1 MRDNTMMAVC
11 GKKRIG
17 KSYKTFEQML
27 QQAYFTEHRR
37 KVLYFDVNGEYGG
50 YEIAKITH
58 RIKEIG
64 EHEIIK
70 YSNSPTF
77 EIRRIVPKLNPQ
89 IMNDL
94 NVLADYIDNLL
105 MKILVQFRNGILV
118 VEDLN
123 ATLGDNLP
131 QRFTSTICN
140 NAHRNCDIILHIQ
153 SAGRLVPKV
162 RQNCEYVRFHY
173 QLDDMDDS
181 KSKLKGDYE
190 IFKIAQL
197 IVNKQFLGGNKR
209 FFVLINREEKKLS
222 GKFSP
227 RMMSEAIQEYLTQN
241 MRKLK
246 PILDQRDKKGKKI
259 FTYEQAL
266 NKKTEELFGMFWGN

>member
-1 MRDNTMMAVC
+1 MAVC

-17 KSYKTFEQML
+17 KSYETLIKML
-27 QQAYFTEHRR
+27 HQAYFAEYRR
-37 KVLYFDVNGEYGG
+37 KVLYFDVNNEYSS
-50 YEIAKITH
+50 YEIGGTRH
-58 RIKEIG
+58 NLKEIG
-64 EHEIIK
+64 EHEILR
-70 YSNSPTF
+70 YSNSQTF
-77 EIRRIVPKLNPQ
+77 EVRRIVPKLNPQ
-89 IMNDL
+89 LMNDL
-94 NVLADYIDNLL
+94 DALTNYIDNLL

-123 ATLGDNLP
+123 SVLGDNLP
-131 QRFTSTICN
+131 QRFTATICN
-140 NAHRNCDIILHIQ
+140 NAHRDCDIVLHLQ

-162 RQNCEYVRFHY
+162 RQNCEYIRFHY

-190 IFKIAQL
+190 ILKIAQL

-209 FFVLINREEKKLS
+209 FFALVNREEKRIS

-227 RMMSEAIQEYLTQN
+227 RMLSEAIQEYLTQN

-246 PILDQRDKKGKKI
+246 PVLDQRDKKGKKI
-259 FTYEQAL
+259 YTYEQAL
-266 NKKTEELFGMFWGN
+266 NKKTEEMFMQYWGN

>member
-17 KSYKTFEQML
+17 KSYETLVKML
-27 QQAYFTEHRR
+27 HSAYFAEHRR
-37 KVLYFDVNGEYGG
+37 KVLLCDVNGEYGN
-50 YEIAKITH
+50 YKIGNTTH

-64 EHEIIK
+64 EHEIVQ

-77 EIRRIVPKLNPQ
+77 EIRRVVAKLTPQ
-89 IMNDL
+89 IMTDGDAL
-94 NVLADYIDNLL
+94 TDYIDNWLIR
-105 MKILVQFRNGILV
+105 ILVQFRNGILV

-123 ATLGDNLP
+123 TILGDNLP
-131 QRFTSTICN
+131 QRFVGTICN
-140 NAHRNCDIILHIQ
+140 NAHRNCDIIIHVQ

-181 KSKLKGDYE
+181 KTKLKGDYE

-197 IVNKQFLGGNKR
+197 IVNKQFMGGNKR
-209 FFVLINREEKKLS
+209 FHVLINREEKKLS

-266 NKKTEELFGMFWGN
+266 NKKTEELFGMFFGN